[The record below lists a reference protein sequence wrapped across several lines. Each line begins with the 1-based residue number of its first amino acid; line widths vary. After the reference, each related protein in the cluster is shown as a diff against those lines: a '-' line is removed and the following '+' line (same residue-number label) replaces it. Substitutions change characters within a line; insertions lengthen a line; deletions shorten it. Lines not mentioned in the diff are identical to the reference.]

1 MRMHEKLCLSKN
13 KRATDATS
21 LRLSPVATM
30 VPADEAASAA
40 GYPSWLVEG
49 AVPRHSWDDPTVATL
64 LARNEPV
71 VLTGCPLVARLQLD
85 FEALAE
91 LCGDH
96 EMGVHTTPPHTR
108 VFARHYGKGL
118 GVGTIESMT
127 FKLFAAKV
135 AAEHAGDGKHRSAN
149 YYLQAPLLW
158 RDDDDDGDGELRRA
172 AIPALQDELRRCID
186 WAWLDRACGLAGAP
200 SVSGCQIW
208 AGHGGGSTPTHF
220 DARDNFLCQLCGA
233 KRVLLLS
240 PAQSLI
246 GLYPY
251 PVGHVKDNFAIADLE
266 QPDLS
271 TFPAL
276 ARARGVEATLEAGDV
291 LYLPKYYWHLVR
303 QLDGPHNLSLNCWV
317 GGRGN
322 EAFSAEAARWATEV
336 SPPATAAPSEA
347 TAAAEDARFES
358 WLLGDGAAAL
368 VAFKAGR
375 LAETIAA
382 KTCGGAERGGDFLS
396 AMAAGADAEWA
407 KGSKAARVAA
417 RIRGQLSGLC
427 GGSAS
432 HASALLRALTRD
444 GRLCPGLA
452 PPVDGPV
459 VASETGEWGA

>member
-1 MRMHEKLCLSKN
+1 
-13 KRATDATS
+13 
-21 LRLSPVATM
+21 M
-30 VPADEAASAA
+30 VS
-40 GYPSWLVEG
+40 
-49 AVPRHSWDDPTVATL
+49 TL

-71 VLTGCPLVARLQLD
+71 VLTGCPLIARLQLD
-85 FEALAE
+85 FEVLAR

-96 EMGVHTTPPHTR
+96 EMGVHTTPPRTR
-108 VFARHYGKGL
+108 TFARHYGKGL
-118 GVGTIESMT
+118 GVGTVKPMT
-127 FKLFAAKV
+127 FELFAARV
-135 AAEHAGDGKHRSAN
+135 AAEQASESRQAN

-172 AIPALQDELRRCID
+172 TIPALQDELQRCVD
-186 WAWLDRACGLAGAP
+186 WAWLDRACGLAGEPRAL
-200 SVSGCQIW
+200 SGCQLW

-240 PAQSLI
+240 PAMSMI
-246 GLYPY
+246 GLYPF
-251 PVGHVKDNFAIADLE
+251 PVGHVKDNYCIPDLE

-276 ARARGVEATLEAGDV
+276 ARVRGVEATLEAGDV
-291 LYLPKYYWHLVR
+291 LYLPKYHWHLVR
-303 QLDGPHNLSLNCWV
+303 QLSGQHNLSLNFWF

-322 EAFSAEAARWATEV
+322 EAFNAEAARWATEV
-336 SPPATAAPSEA
+336 SPPPAAAAASEA

-368 VAFKAGR
+368 MAFKAGR

-407 KGSKAARVAA
+407 DGSKAARVAA

>member
-1 MRMHEKLCLSKN
+1 MSDV
-13 KRATDATS
+13 AQPDAHA
-21 LRLSPVATM
+21 P
-30 VPADEAASAA
+30 
-40 GYPSWLVEG
+40 GYPEWLADG
-49 AVPRHSWDDPTVATL
+49 TLPRYAWDEPIVATL

-108 VFARHYGKGL
+108 VFARHYGAGL
-118 GVGTIESMT
+118 GIGTIEPMT
-127 FKLFAAKV
+127 VALFAA
-135 AAEHAGDGKHRSAN
+135 AAKHAIDGKQRSAN

-158 RDDDDDGDGELRRA
+158 RDDDDDDDDGDGELRCA
-172 AIPALQDELRRCID
+172 AIPALQDELQRCVD
-186 WAWLDRACGLAGAP
+186 WAWLDRACGLAGAKSLTATGTESP
-200 SVSGCQIW
+200 TASLSGCQIW

-240 PAQSLI
+240 PAQALV

-251 PVGHVKDNFAIADLE
+251 PVGHVKDNYCIPDLE

-276 ARARGVEATLEAGDV
+276 ARVRGVEVTLEAGDV

-303 QLDGPHNLSLNCWV
+303 QLDGQQNLSLNFWV

-322 EAFSAEAARWATEV
+322 EDFHAEAARWATEA
-336 SPPATAAPSEA
+336 SPTATAAPSEA
-347 TAAAEDARFES
+347 TAGEEDTRFES

-368 VAFKAGR
+368 TAFKAGR

-382 KTCGGAERGGDFLS
+382 KTCGGAEQGGDFLS
-396 AMAAGADAEWA
+396 AMAAGADAGWVE
-407 KGSKAARVAA
+407 GSKAARVAA

-432 HASALLRALTRD
+432 HAAALLRALTRD

-459 VASETGEWGA
+459 VASETGEWGG